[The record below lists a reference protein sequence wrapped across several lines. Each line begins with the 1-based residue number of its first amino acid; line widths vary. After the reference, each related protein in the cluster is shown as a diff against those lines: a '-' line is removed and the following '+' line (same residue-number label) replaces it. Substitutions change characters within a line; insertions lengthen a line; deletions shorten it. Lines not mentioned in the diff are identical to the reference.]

1 MSYSSQSLR
10 SALQNQIRRLQQK
23 VVQLEKQSQRLSMV
37 RLGTFIGGLFLIYL
51 AGSYGPEWLFW
62 LSMPVFIGC
71 FYKLIGE
78 HKHLDQS
85 VEKFKIWRSIRNRH
99 LARQSLDWKQLP
111 YRPPSIAYP
120 DHPFASD
127 LNIIGQHSLL
137 QLCDTGNYQGS
148 TDQLAE
154 LLLIENPGTDAV
166 ARRQAIIQELAA
178 LPSFRDRLHLRATL
192 HQKKQLET
200 DWTLEELREHLDQS
214 KAVDYSRPLFILGTL
229 ATLNILLTV
238 LYVVGLIPP
247 YLIFSLVLYLIVYN
261 FNSGKSEGLYE
272 ESSQLEK
279 QLSRFNAVLHYL
291 ESFPYRPKSKLK
303 EFCSIYWN
311 QKHSPSE
318 YLQKI
323 IRIAGAAS
331 SQQSDVIWMLLNL
344 IVPWDLYFTQKL
356 SSYKKELA
364 PRLSQWVDH
373 FYKLEALSSLA
384 NFSWLN
390 PTYTFTLPDV
400 KAEPPFYAEELG
412 HPLIP
417 KDEKVNNDLTITSK
431 GELLLITG
439 SNMAGKSTFL
449 RTIGINLALCF
460 SGG

>member
-10 SALQNQIRRLQQK
+10 SVLQNQIRLLQQK

-111 YRPPSIAYP
+111 YRPPSITYP

-200 DWTLEELREHLDQS
+200 DWTLEE
-214 KAVDYSRPLFILGTL
+214 
-229 ATLNILLTV
+229 
-238 LYVVGLIPP
+238 
-247 YLIFSLVLYLIVYN
+247 
-261 FNSGKSEGLYE
+261 
-272 ESSQLEK
+272 
-279 QLSRFNAVLHYL
+279 
-291 ESFPYRPKSKLK
+291 
-303 EFCSIYWN
+303 
-311 QKHSPSE
+311 
-318 YLQKI
+318 
-323 IRIAGAAS
+323 
-331 SQQSDVIWMLLNL
+331 
-344 IVPWDLYFTQKL
+344 
-356 SSYKKELA
+356 
-364 PRLSQWVDH
+364 
-373 FYKLEALSSLA
+373 
-384 NFSWLN
+384 
-390 PTYTFTLPDV
+390 
-400 KAEPPFYAEELG
+400 
-412 HPLIP
+412 
-417 KDEKVNNDLTITSK
+417 
-431 GELLLITG
+431 
-439 SNMAGKSTFL
+439 
-449 RTIGINLALCF
+449 
-460 SGG
+460 